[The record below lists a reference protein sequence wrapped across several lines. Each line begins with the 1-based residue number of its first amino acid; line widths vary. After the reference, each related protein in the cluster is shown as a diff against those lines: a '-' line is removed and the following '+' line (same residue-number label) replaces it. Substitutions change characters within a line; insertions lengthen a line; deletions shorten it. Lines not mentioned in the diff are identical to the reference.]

1 MAPSVTSTGILESG
15 PVHPAMSARRRRQV
29 VAVGTALAAGVGVA
43 VTSGTDGPSS
53 PPAAYVESW
62 IDAWNDRDAQA
73 ISSMTCLY
81 IPAFVP
87 AGIIENFLYDAPAG
101 RPVVDDPTITG
112 SEPGIAYGREGVW
125 VHVRYV
131 PARAPGAREKDVFV
145 RVRDTGDMCIG
156 QPTIW

>member
-1 MAPSVTSTGILESG
+1 MASSVTSSGTLESG
-15 PVHPAMSARRRRQV
+15 PVHPLLPARRQLV
-29 VAVGTALAAGVGVA
+29 TIGTALAAGVAVA

-101 RPVVDDPTITG
+101 RPVVDDPTVTG
-112 SEPGIAYGREGVW
+112 AEPGIAYGREGVW

-131 PARAPGAREKDVFV
+131 PGRRPGVREKDVFV

-156 QPTIW
+156 QPMSW